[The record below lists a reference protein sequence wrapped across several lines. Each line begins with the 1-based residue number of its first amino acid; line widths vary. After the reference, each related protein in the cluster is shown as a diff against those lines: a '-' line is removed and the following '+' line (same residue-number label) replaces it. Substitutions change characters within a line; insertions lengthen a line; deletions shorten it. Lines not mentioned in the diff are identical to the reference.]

1 MPTAGASHI
10 HIKYKQMKKYI
21 YIGLFAAVALFAG
34 CSDFLDKVPYE
45 DPSAEALK
53 DEASAIAL
61 LNGAYQ
67 PLQRPKLYNM
77 RIWALDIIAG
87 NSEVGAGGG
96 TDGIETVTL
105 ANFVATADNAAAL
118 DIWRGPNPGILYC
131 NTVLESVPEMDIDEN
146 LKNRILGEA
155 RFLRAH
161 YYFILVQLFGDV
173 PMTVATPKPGDDLLP
188 SRTARSTIYDEVI
201 IADLVEAVRLLP
213 VRESYSGSD
222 VGRASKGAAA
232 GMLAKVYLTLGMYEE
247 SLQMSELVETL
258 GYTLNA
264 DYSDNFGG
272 EERHKNTGESLFEVQ
287 YYGLTKAGFWDDEN
301 QANWLSTYMG
311 PRNSG
316 WVGGAYGW
324 NQPTQEFVDSY
335 EEGDLRIEKTIL
347 YEGCP
352 PFDGKNYKSNMSNT
366 GYNVRKFL
374 VPLTVSPDYNTNS
387 ASVTVLRFADVLL
400 MKAEALNELGRT
412 TEAEEPLYRVRS
424 RAGLTDRADVENLT
438 TEQMRAMIRNERRI
452 ELAFEGHRWFDL
464 IRWDNGQYA
473 LNFLH
478 SIGKTNAAEKHL
490 LFPIP
495 QKERDAN
502 PNLTQNTGY

>member
-1 MPTAGASHI
+1 
-10 HIKYKQMKKYI
+10 MKKLL
-21 YIGLFAAVALFAG
+21 YIGILVATSLFAA
-34 CSDFLDKVPYE
+34 CTDFLDKVPYE
-45 DPSAEALK
+45 DPSAEALT
-53 DEASAIAL
+53 DEASAVAL
-61 LNGAYQ
+61 INGAYQ

-77 RIWALDIIAG
+77 RIWTLDIIAG

-96 TDGIETVTL
+96 TDGIETITL
-105 ANFVATADNAAAL
+105 ANFVATADNASAL

-131 NTVLESVPEMDIDEN
+131 NTVLESVPAMDIDAD

-173 PMTVATPKPGDDLLP
+173 PMSISTPQPGDNLMP
-188 SRTARSTIYDEVI
+188 SRTDRMTIYNEVI
-201 IADLVEAVRLLP
+201 IPDLKEAVNLLP

-222 VGRASKGAAA
+222 IGRASKGAAA

-247 SLQMSELVETL
+247 SLAMSMLVEEL

-264 DYSDNFGG
+264 DYSDAFGG

-335 EEGDLRIEKTIL
+335 EEGDLRKDKTIL

-352 PFDGKNYKSNMSNT
+352 PFDGMQYKASWSNT

-374 VPLTVSPDYNTNS
+374 VPLSVSPDYNTNS
-387 ASVTVLRFADVLL
+387 AGFVVLRFADVLL

-412 TEAEEPLYRVRS
+412 QEAEEPLYRVRR
-424 RAGLTDRADVENLT
+424 RAGLTNRSDVEGLS
-438 TEQMRAMIRNERRI
+438 QAAMREKIRHERRI
-452 ELAFEGHRWFDL
+452 ELAFEGHRWFDMV
-464 IRWDNGQYA
+464 RWDGGQYA
-473 LNFLH
+473 LDFLH
-478 SIGKTNAAEKHL
+478 TIGKSNAAVKHL

-502 PNLTQNTGY
+502 PNLTQNPGY